1 MEYGIGAADEEVPM
15 ERPLGNSFK
24 QSVFVPTFITA
35 LVLIGLLGWGRA
47 ETMPAPRPK
56 RTTTNVVVTVDVTNG
71 EIEYTMTPTTAA
83 RRNQGDILVNNG
95 DKIQWKA
102 VSPGGSNEIVVFVPD
117 HVMGKTTYSASDGAK
132 TPAGTVSGRANS
144 QHKYSV
150 QLYDKQ
156 SGNYYHSPD
165 PQIIIGSGGVE

>member
-1 MEYGIGAADEEVPM
+1 M
-15 ERPLGNSFK
+15 
-24 QSVFVPTFITA
+24 FVPTFITA